1 MDFLA
6 WRRAQ
11 AFSQELMVTTYWS
24 DGLTEKKQRLRS
36 FGATFS
42 GVVWTILS
50 CTSLRKLRVLH
61 SVRSTAAQPCPS
73 RPLSARLCPCVLSG
87 RGLYRRSSECALV
100 ARVRDVEVEESF
112 RMRRD
117 FDKLCYG
124 KEGSSAMR
132 GWV

>member
-42 GVVWTILS
+42 GVVWMILS

-73 RPLSARLCPCVLSG
+73 RPLSARLCPCAPLRARIVANTAETMHAALCINVNGLSMH
-87 RGLYRRSSECALV
+87 RQVPSVPPQCC
-100 ARVRDVEVEESF
+100 D
-112 RMRRD
+112 
-117 FDKLCYG
+117 
-124 KEGSSAMR
+124 
-132 GWV
+132 